1 MKYYKVDSRK
11 ISFREYY
18 NISRGSG
25 WILAWLF
32 KIVGIPLKLTS
43 GIPEPQS
50 FRDNIIE
57 AGIIP
62 PEILAKLNS
71 GVLDLKRLGFDQFWF
86 YTLKNSLIGGA
97 AYGVQT
103 LHPSHKTIG
112 KVLFVSMKSSENF
125 VFVFVS
131 ELNDGTFFGTT
142 NNRPMF
148 NSPLGYNILRRLHAN
163 AAQLLELQQNKLA
176 ELSQRNPPKT
186 ISNFD
191 QVAGFEDK
199 TSRMLHED
207 KVSRGIYIEMTD
219 SEVEVLRVKLPQ
231 SR

>member
-1 MKYYKVDSRK
+1 MKYYKTDSRK

-18 NISRGSG
+18 NLSRSNS
-25 WILAWLF
+25 WILAWVF
-32 KIVGIPLKLTS
+32 KIFGIPLKLTS

-50 FRDNIIE
+50 FRDNIIDAE
-57 AGIIP
+57 VIP
-62 PEILAKLNS
+62 PPILAKLNS
-71 GVLDLKRLGFDQFWF
+71 GILDLKELGFDQFWF

-97 AYGVQT
+97 AYAVQA

-112 KVLFVSMKSSENF
+112 KILFVSMKSRENF

-142 NNRPMF
+142 NNRPSF
-148 NSPLGYNILRRLHAN
+148 KSPLGYNILRRLHAN
-163 AAQLLELQQNKLA
+163 AAQLWELQQNKLA

-186 ISNFD
+186 ISTFD

-207 KVSRGIYIEMTD
+207 KVSRGIYVEMTD
-219 SEVEVLRVKLPQ
+219 SEVETLRAKMVTP
-231 SR
+231 